1 LLGCTVNS
9 ASTSL
14 TTSNLTSA
22 KASVFDDKGVT
33 MKKILLMPNLSVSL
47 AVSIVIAAL
56 TIGASCGKSA
66 EHSAAAQQ
74 PPPTVVVASV
84 SQKTVPIYSEYVGQT
99 RADNTVELRA
109 RVEGVLQKVYFKE
122 GAGVRKGQL
131 LFTIDKRPFQAA
143 LQSARALA
151 AKAVADLAQA
161 QQRTD
166 VLQAQAELADAQA
179 VLARADQDV
188 ARLAP
193 LAKEKAV
200 TEQDLD
206 AAIASQ
212 KSANATV
219 AARQANVTN
228 LEAAVKY
235 TIERARAEVSAAQAR
250 VVQAQ
255 LDLSYCD
262 IYSPISGVIG
272 FLQVD
277 EGNLVGRGDATLL
290 ATVSASDPLLVD
302 FSVSEIEYLKLTDPE
317 TAGQRA
323 DTLRFDLLLSDES
336 VHPHQG
342 SFKVLDR
349 TVDPTTGTLKVEAA
363 FPNPGGYLRPGQFA
377 RVRVAVAEK
386 ENAILIPQ
394 RAIQELQ
401 GAKTVLVVDEQNVVS
416 VRTIKL
422 GDKANKEIIVLDG
435 LNPGDRV
442 IVEGM
447 QKVRPG
453 SQVNPATGDETTKI
467 RGG

>member
-1 LLGCTVNS
+1 MVGSSCNT
-9 ASTSL
+9 
-14 TTSNLTSA
+14 
-22 KASVFDDKGVT
+22 KG
-33 MKKILLMPNLSVSL
+33 
-47 AVSIVIAAL
+47 
-56 TIGASCGKSA
+56 
-66 EHSAAAQQ
+66 EHSAAQP
-74 PPPTVVVASV
+74 PPPTVVVAAV

-109 RVEGVLQKVYFKE
+109 RVEGLLQKVYFRE
-122 GAGVRKGQL
+122 GAAVRKGQL
-131 LFTIDKRPFQAA
+131 LFTIDKRPFEAA
-143 LQSARALA
+143 LQSAKALA

-166 VLQAQAELADAQA
+166 VLQAQAQLADAQA

-212 KSANATV
+212 KSAKATV
-219 AARQANVTN
+219 EARLANVTN

-235 TIERARAEVSAAQAR
+235 TIERARAEISASQAR
-250 VVQAQ
+250 VTQAQ

-302 FSVSEIEYLKLTDPE
+302 FSVSEIEYLKLTDPK
-317 TAGQRA
+317 TAGDRA
-323 DTLRFDLLLSDES
+323 GTLRFDLVLSDES
-336 VHPHQG
+336 VHPHHG
-342 SFKVLDR
+342 TFKVLDR
-349 TVDPTTGTLKVEAA
+349 TVDPATGTMKVEAV
-363 FPNPGGYLRPGQFA
+363 FPNPGSYLRPGQFA
-377 RVRVAVAEK
+377 RVRVAVAER
-386 ENAILIPQ
+386 ENAILVPQ
-394 RAIQELQ
+394 RAIQEMQ
-401 GAKTVLVVDEQNVVS
+401 GAKTVLVVDDQNKVA

-422 GDKANKEIIVLDG
+422 GEKSDKDVVVLDG
-435 LNPGDRV
+435 LNPGERV

-453 SQVNPATGDETTKI
+453 SQVNPSTADESTKLH
-467 RGG
+467 GG

>member
-1 LLGCTVNS
+1 MKILQRLTL
-9 ASTSL
+9 AA
-14 TTSNLTSA
+14 TTSII
-22 KASVFDDKGVT
+22 VVT
-33 MKKILLMPNLSVSL
+33 LF
-47 AVSIVIAAL
+47 
-56 TIGASCGKSA
+56 IGAGCKSKTAA
-66 EHSAAAQQ
+66 EQAAAKP
-74 PPPTVVVASV
+74 PPPTVIVAPV
-84 SQKTVPIYSEYVGQT
+84 SQKTVPIYSEFVGQT

-109 RVEGVLQKVYFKE
+109 RVEGILQKVYFRE
-122 GAGVRKGQL
+122 GSPVRKGQI
-131 LFTIDKRPFQAA
+131 LFTIDKRPFEAA
-143 LQSARALA
+143 LQSAKATT

-161 QQRTD
+161 SQRTD
-166 VLQAQAELADAQA
+166 VLQAQAELADAEA
-179 VLARADQDV
+179 VLTKADQDV
-188 ARLAP
+188 NRLTP

-206 AAIASQ
+206 AAIAAQ
-212 KSANATV
+212 KSARATV
-219 AARQANVTN
+219 ASRKANLTN

-235 TIERARAEVSAAQAR
+235 TIERAKAEVSASQAR

-302 FSVSEIEYLKLTDPE
+302 FNLSETDYLKFTDPE
-317 TAGQRA
+317 TAGHKSGN
-323 DTLRFDLLLSDES
+323 LRFDLMLSDES

-342 SFKVLDR
+342 TFKVLDR
-349 TVDPTTGTLKVEAA
+349 TVDPTTGTMKVEAM
-363 FPNPGGYLRPGQFA
+363 FPNPGSYLRPGQFA
-377 RVRVAVAEK
+377 RVRVAVAER

-401 GAKTVLVVDEQNVVS
+401 GAKTVMVVDAQNTVQ
-416 VRTIKL
+416 VRTVKL
-422 GDKANKEIIVLDG
+422 GDKADKDVVVLEG
-435 LNPGDRV
+435 LNPGERI

-453 SQVNPATGDETTKI
+453 GQVNPQTGAESTAKI
-467 RGG
+467 QQGG

>member
-1 LLGCTVNS
+1 MTILHNRNH
-9 ASTSL
+9 L
-14 TTSNLTSA
+14 T
-22 KASVFDDKGVT
+22 
-33 MKKILLMPNLSVSL
+33 SL
-47 AVSIVIAAL
+47 AVPILAAL
-56 TIGASCGKSA
+56 LTSSTACKFEKA
-66 EHSAAAQQ
+66 HSAAQ
-74 PPPTVVVASV
+74 PPPPSVVVAPV
-84 SQKTVPIYSEYVGQT
+84 TQKTVPIYSEYVGQT

-109 RVEGVLQKVYFKE
+109 RVEGILQKVYFRE
-122 GAGVRKGQL
+122 GAPVRKGQL

-143 LQSARALA
+143 VQSAEALA
-151 AKAVADLAQA
+151 AKAVSDLAQA

-179 VLARADQDV
+179 VLTRADQDV
-188 ARLAP
+188 ARLTP

-212 KSANATV
+212 KSARAIV
-219 AARQANVTN
+219 DAKRANLSN

-235 TIERARAEVSAAQAR
+235 TIERARAEVSGANAR
-250 VVQAQ
+250 VVQAK

-262 IYSPISGVIG
+262 IYSPITGIIG

-290 ATVSASDPLLVD
+290 ATVSASDPLLVN
-302 FSVSEIEYLKLTDPE
+302 FNVSEIEWLKLTDPE
-317 TAGQRA
+317 TVGRRA
-323 DTLRFDLLLSDES
+323 DTIRFDLLLSDES

-342 SFKVLDR
+342 TFRVLDR
-349 TVDPTTGTLKVEAA
+349 IVDPTTGTMKVEAS
-363 FPNPGGYLRPGQFA
+363 FPNPGSYLRPGQFA

-386 ENAILIPQ
+386 ENALLVPQ
-394 RAIQELQ
+394 RAVQELQ
-401 GAKTVLVVDEQNVVS
+401 GAKTVMVVDQENKAL

-422 GDKANKEIIVLDG
+422 GDKVDKDVIVLDG
-435 LNPGDRV
+435 LNPGERV

-453 SQVNPATGDETTKI
+453 SQVNPQVAGVTATNS
-467 RGG
+467 GG

>member
-1 LLGCTVNS
+1 MKTIETRHFSVLLTVPLLAASLIGGTGCKS
-9 ASTSL
+9 
-14 TTSNLTSA
+14 
-22 KASVFDDKGVT
+22 KG
-33 MKKILLMPNLSVSL
+33 S
-47 AVSIVIAAL
+47 
-56 TIGASCGKSA
+56 
-66 EHSAAAQQ
+66 HSAQQ
-74 PPPTVVVASV
+74 APPPPSVIVAPV
-84 SQKTVPIYSEYVGQT
+84 SQRTVPIYSEYVGQT

-109 RVEGVLQKVYFKE
+109 RVEGVLQKVYFRE
-122 GAGVRKGQL
+122 GAPVRKGQL

-143 LQSARALA
+143 LQSAKAIV
-151 AKAVADLAQA
+151 AKAVSDLAQA

-179 VLARADQDV
+179 VLTRADQDV
-188 ARLAP
+188 ERLAP

-206 AAIASQ
+206 AAIATQ
-212 KSANATV
+212 KSARASV
-219 AARQANVTN
+219 QARQANLTN

-235 TIERARAEVSAAQAR
+235 TIERAKAEVSAANAR
-250 VVQAQ
+250 VIQAQ

-262 IYSPISGVIG
+262 IYSPLSGIIG

-290 ATVSASDPLLVD
+290 ATVSASDPLLVN

-317 TAGQRA
+317 TAGHRSA
-323 DTLRFDLLLSDES
+323 ELRFDLLLSDES

-342 SFKVLDR
+342 IFRVLDR
-349 TVDPTTGTLKVEAA
+349 VVDPETGTMKVEAS
-363 FPNPGGYLRPGQFA
+363 FPNPGSYLRPGQFA

-401 GAKTVLVVDEQNVVS
+401 GAKTVMVVDKDNKVS
-416 VRTIKL
+416 VRTITL
-422 GDKANKEIIVLDG
+422 GDKVDKEVVVLDG
-435 LNPGDRV
+435 LSAGERV

-453 SQVNPATGDETTKI
+453 GQVNPQVPAVATANSKG
-467 RGG
+467 